1 MPFAGYAD
9 FDACVDA
16 NRDKDSPDAYCGSIK
31 HKVEDKAMRKAK
43 QRLIRRPEDLLGAVR
58 KATAAVSGDPVDSIV
73 KALNK
78 QGTGAQP
85 TGEHQHT
92 GAGQWHPITQR
103 HSRRYP
109 KATTRNPSIPYQ
121 RRPVSKALSGPVA
134 EAGDKKPTP
143 AIEGAQD
150 DQAFAVAHGPDNYDA
165 LTKKAQALAYLPI
178 FKAMNRI
185 IAKQGMAQMNV
196 PGNLKEHLQK
206 ALAAVHGREVFDAR
220 YEQACKLL
228 KKVCDLMDDIERTAE
243 GAQGGSA
250 AMVQ

>member
-1 MPFAGYAD
+1 MPFAGYQD

-16 NRDKDSPDAYCGSIK
+16 NRDKDDPDAYCGSIK

-73 KALNK
+73 KAL
-78 QGTGAQP
+78 
-85 TGEHQHT
+85 
-92 GAGQWHPITQR
+92 
-103 HSRRYP
+103 
-109 KATTRNPSIPYQ
+109 
-121 RRPVSKALSGPVA
+121 SGPVA

-143 AIEGAQD
+143 AVEGAQD

-206 ALAAVHGREVFDAR
+206 ALAAVHGREVFDPR

-228 KKVCDLMDDIERTAE
+228 KKVCDLMDDIEKTAE
-243 GAQGGSA
+243 AAVGGSA